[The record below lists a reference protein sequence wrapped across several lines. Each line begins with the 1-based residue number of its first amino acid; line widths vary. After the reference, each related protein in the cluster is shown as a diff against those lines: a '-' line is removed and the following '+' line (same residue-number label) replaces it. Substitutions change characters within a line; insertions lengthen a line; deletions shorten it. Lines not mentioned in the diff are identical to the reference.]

1 MALLAAKWLTKN
13 HAYNLLF
20 LSRGDGGAR
29 TLGEPCMG
37 GGGYGPRLPLAADW
51 DGVLWLF
58 FCVLV
63 ACGVGDYFVAF
74 SLIADSVC
82 ELCVV
87 IAGR

>member
-1 MALLAAKWLTKN
+1 
-13 HAYNLLF
+13 
-20 LSRGDGGAR
+20 
-29 TLGEPCMG
+29 MG
-37 GGGYGPRLPLAADW
+37 GGEYGPRLPLAADW

-74 SLIADSVC
+74 SLVADSVC

-87 IAGR
+87 IAGW